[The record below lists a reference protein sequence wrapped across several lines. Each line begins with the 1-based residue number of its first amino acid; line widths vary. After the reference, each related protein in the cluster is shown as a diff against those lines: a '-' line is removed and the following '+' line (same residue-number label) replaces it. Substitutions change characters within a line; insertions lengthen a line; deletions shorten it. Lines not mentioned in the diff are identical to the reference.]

1 MARTC
6 SPFRQDDPVPS
17 YRVSLAVGLL
27 KPGVDP
33 VAVLPA
39 AAAAAAEFT
48 TVEAKDLAVLAGQAR
63 ITVRFQA
70 IDDEVAASIGRTVAR
85 RVAELA
91 STSGTQITRRY
102 GARWYPL
109 G

>member
-1 MARTC
+1 M
-6 SPFRQDDPVPS
+6 PS
-17 YRVSLAVGLL
+17 YRVTLAVGLL

-39 AAAAAAEFT
+39 AAAAAAELT
-48 TVEAKDLAVLAGQAR
+48 TVEAKDLDVVAGQAR
-63 ITVRFQA
+63 ITVRYQSV
-70 IDDEVAASIGRTVAR
+70 DDEVAASIGRTVAH

-91 STSGTQITRRY
+91 STSGARITRRY
-102 GARWYPL
+102 GGRWYPL